1 MHFVPCLIHVAPP
14 RKSKSEVVEV
24 STVDAEPSQ
33 TAADP
38 KVMSSPGVTT
48 SSLFGRLGLLVYD
61 RKFPAGTV
69 FFSHTKPAKPASSK

>member
-38 KVMSSPGVTT
+38 KVISSPGVTT
-48 SSLFGRLGLLVYD
+48 RSMSSLSPISPGPTTRRMASISPGGINRRLII
-61 RKFPAGTV
+61 
-69 FFSHTKPAKPASSK
+69 S